1 MAIDSQSIPDA
12 VLDKARIDVK
22 LNVFDDAGNEF
33 SSKFRLCVDRAV
45 RARQRKE
52 DEMRAS
58 SQSARRPR
66 RALIPT

>member
-1 MAIDSQSIPDA
+1 MAIDSIPDD

-52 DEMRAS
+52 EEMRVS
-58 SQSARRPR
+58 SQSPRRPR